1 VKLCYKALPLGGGAI
16 FKGEIE
22 ALSEREALRIL
33 ETEGV
38 IVTEISV
45 VAEKTSNLFQRRLSR
60 QEVVLAF
67 FELATMLKSG
77 VSIAEAIE
85 SQSQAHY
92 HPELNDFFQSVNRS
106 LRGGEALGQSMK
118 NTRLELPDYL
128 LQLVKSG
135 ELSGNLAECLSR
147 GVEQMEYDLEIA
159 TQFRSALIYPGVLL
173 CTGMLA
179 VGLIFVLVVPRFSHL
194 LDKADDLPWL
204 ASFVLTAGMFF
215 NEYYPLVLLS
225 LAVVGFGAG
234 WLLLRPQVRGYIYN
248 KLVSFPVVGIWLL
261 ETELARWASIMAA
274 LLSSRVELLTAL
286 GMAASGLGIEQKRN
300 SLERVIDGV
309 RNGESFSK
317 SIADNNVLSPAANN
331 LIRAGEKTGSVAAM
345 MQSVANLYDVKCK
358 NRMATVI
365 TLIEPLAILFIGA
378 LIGVLVLGII
388 LAITSINSVSL

>member
-1 VKLCYKALPLGGGAI
+1 MKLFYKALPQTGGEL

-33 ETEGV
+33 EADGI

-45 VAEKTSNLFQRRLSR
+45 IVAKTSKRIQRRLSK
-60 QEVVLAF
+60 QEVVLAL

-85 SQSQAHY
+85 SQCQSHY
-92 HPELNDFFQSVNRS
+92 HPELNDFFQSINSS

-118 NTRLELPDYL
+118 NSGLELPDYL
-128 LQLVKSG
+128 LQLVNSG
-135 ELSGNLAECLSR
+135 ELSGSLADCLNR
-147 GVEQMEYDLEIA
+147 GVEQMEYDLDIS

-173 CTGMLA
+173 LTGMLA

-194 LDKADDLPWL
+194 LDRADDLPWL
-204 ASFVLTAGMFF
+204 ASFVLSAGMFF
-215 NEYYPLVLLS
+215 NEYYPFVMASLV
-225 LAVVGFGAG
+225 VVGTSAG
-234 WLLLRPQVRGYIYN
+234 WLLSRPSVRRYIYN
-248 KLVSFPVVGIWLL
+248 KLVRFPVVGMWLL
-261 ETELARWASIMAA
+261 ETELARWASIMSA
-274 LLSSRVELLTAL
+274 LLSSRVELLAAL
-286 GMAASGLGIEQKRN
+286 SMAASGVGIDQKRV

-309 RNGESFSK
+309 RNGEPFSK
-317 SIADNNVLSPAANN
+317 SLADNNVLSPAANN
-331 LIRAGEKTGSVAAM
+331 LIRAGEKTGSVANM

-365 TLIEPLAILFIGA
+365 TLIEPLAILFIGV

-388 LAITSINSVSL
+388 LAITSINSVSI